1 MFCNKCG
8 NELKEGAKFCS
19 KCGAAINLED
29 ANNSNAVLNENSESS
44 KNVTSSQAN
53 TSNQSQNEDSQQLQ
67 KPKSKTKFYIL
78 TAIVLVM
85 AFLIGFF
92 IVQNIKGGG
101 SETVYL
107 TDIPYYTNVP
117 WVTSMEI
124 AQEKFEKAFNCK
136 AEYVSCESYDYF
148 YAVIENYEGMQG
160 VDADI
165 TFYSKDDRKSLDEIF
180 IFFNIIDENNYSW
193 NNLKDEIIVKIN
205 KSLGNPSYG
214 SEDDDHCSWEIP
226 NGKLM
231 FLYDDDSMFLS
242 FSKE

>member
-92 IVQNIKGGG
+92 IVQNIKGG
-101 SETVYL
+101 VYL
-107 TDIPYYTNVP
+107 TDIPYFTNVP
-117 WVTSMEI
+117 WVTSMET

-136 AEYVSCESYDYF
+136 AEYVSSESYDYF

-165 TFYSKDDRKSLDEIF
+165 TFCSKDDRKSLRKI
-180 IFFNIIDENNYSW
+180 IISFNIIDENNYSW

-205 KSLGNPSYG
+205 KSFGNPRY
-214 SEDDDHCSWEIP
+214 EDDVSCSWEIP
-226 NGKLM
+226 NGKLI
-231 FLYDDDSMFLS
+231 FIYHDDSMFLS